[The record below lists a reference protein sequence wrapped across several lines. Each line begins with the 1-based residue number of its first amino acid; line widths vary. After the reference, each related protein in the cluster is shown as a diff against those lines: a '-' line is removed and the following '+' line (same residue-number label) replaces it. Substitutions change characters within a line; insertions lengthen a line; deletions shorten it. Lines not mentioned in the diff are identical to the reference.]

1 MNGYRKTFKCF
12 SAFVA
17 VSLVCGCNGQFA
29 FDNVDNSFVSRPTK
43 PVYTSEQVRDEI
55 ALFNQ
60 ELQEQKPTRLNTEF
74 VPKGLLALAGRD
86 YLKANKNFQRAL
98 KFEPQNSSLHML
110 NGLSHQLRAEA
121 GDPEQ
126 FKMAEVGYGLAARMD
141 PGDSKLPYFMGVIQ
155 FKQQRYRL
163 AQEHFASAVALDPK
177 KPEYLIGL
185 AASSYYLGELD
196 RAFTNANRALLLAP
210 MNSAALQTGG
220 VIYASIGAFDLADE
234 NATRLGDVSAVR
246 KQYLQRRIAEW
257 KNYYNQEDIKNDP
270 VIQVQLAQNLDAFG
284 IPRGGMFDPTGTSQN
299 DPMSRGDKDALPS
312 DSAAPVSPV
321 QTTPLSPA
329 TTIKITPAAKTKTAK
344 TALLPPRAAEP
355 TKKMAPK
362 VVMPKMALIDVA
374 IIRTEEIFK
383 ASKGVNL
390 LSGLNLFFSSDQI
403 FQTKT
408 PFGLGRVRTP
418 LTTNDTLTLK
428 LGTAGAGLTYSLNI
442 FSSNYDRNE
451 VIARPTIL
459 VEDKKKSSF
468 FSGDTLHIV
477 LEGGAAGS
485 GSMQDINTGVKLEVT
500 PKFLDA
506 ETLDLN
512 VYAQRAFLEASLAQ
526 VSDNI
531 TGTSFAKTTKTTI
544 SANLTLRYNETM
556 ILSGL
561 SDQEKEILDDK
572 VPGLG
577 DVPGV
582 QYLFRQQTKT
592 LSKKTILILLTPRKA
607 GLSYRSGDLMVSN
620 AELDNSKVKK
630 LEKSSSWMR
639 PASNLSAFVRHLG
652 KYEFFNHY
660 RIGDMQLDTWAG
672 EGSVNNAIIR
682 ALEFLYI
689 YYEFEKS
696 SESSL

>member
-60 ELQEQKPTRLNTEF
+60 GLQEQKPNRLNSAF
-74 VPKGLLALAGRD
+74 VPKGLLALAGKD
-86 YLKANKNFQRAL
+86 YLEANKNFQRAL

-185 AASSYYLGELD
+185 AASSFYLGELD

-220 VIYASIGAFDLADE
+220 VIYASIGAFDLAEE

-312 DSAAPVSPV
+312 DSAAP
-321 QTTPLSPA
+321 LSPA

-344 TALLPPRAAEP
+344 TALPPPRAAEP

-390 LSGLNLFFSSDQI
+390 LSGLNIFFTGDQI

-408 PFGLGRVRTP
+408 PGGLGRVRTP

-500 PKFLDA
+500 PKFLDD

-526 VSDNI
+526 VSSTI

-577 DVPGV
+577 DVPGI

-652 KYEFFNHY
+652 KHEFFNHY

-672 EGSVNNAIIR
+672 EGSVNDAIMR
-682 ALEFLYI
+682 ALEFFYI

-696 SESSL
+696 DESSL